1 MLYHFSQWIAE
12 YNNDFSVFQYIT
24 LRAILA
30 TISAL
35 IISWVLGPW
44 TIAKLVNLRFKQAIR
59 EDGPQAHLKKT
70 GTPTMGGVLIISAIA
85 ISSLLWA
92 DLSNPYYWVA
102 LGVTIGFSLVGFV
115 DDFLKIKH
123 NNSKGISVMQKYFS
137 LSLIAIIAAT
147 LLYSMAD
154 GAEKTDLLI
163 PYGKDLII
171 PIGILFIPLAYF
183 VMLGASNGVNLT
195 DGLDGLAIL
204 PTAMIASALA
214 IFAYVSGHFHFA
226 EYLRLPF
233 IAGNGEIAIFCC
245 SIVGAGLGFLWFNA
259 YPAQL
264 FMGDVGAL
272 GLGGALG
279 IVAIIVRQEL
289 VFFIMAGIFVI
300 ETLSVMLQVGSYKL
314 RGKRLFLMAPIHHHF
329 ELKGWA
335 EPKIIVRFWII
346 TLILVL
352 VGLASLKIR

>member
-1 MLYHFSQWIAE
+1 MFYQISQWIAE

-35 IISWVLGPW
+35 IISWILGSW
-44 TIAKLVNLRFKQAIR
+44 TIKKLVQLRFGQAIR

-70 GTPTMGGVLIISAIA
+70 GTPTMGGVLIISAITL
-85 ISSLLWA
+85 SSLMWVN
-92 DLSNPYYWVA
+92 LSNPYYWVA
-102 LGVTIGFSLVGFV
+102 LGVTLGFALVGFV

-123 NNSKGISVMQKYFS
+123 NNSKGISALHKYLS
-137 LSLIAIIAAT
+137 LSIIAIIAACF
-147 LLYSMAD
+147 LYSMAD
-154 GAEKTDLLI
+154 TPEKTNLLI
-163 PYGKDLII
+163 PYSKDITLS
-171 PIGILFIPLAYF
+171 IGLFFIPLAYF

-204 PTAMIASALA
+204 PTVMIASALA
-214 IFAYVSGHFHFA
+214 VFAYVSGHYHFS
-226 EYLRLPF
+226 EYLLLPF
-233 IAGNGEIAIFCC
+233 ISGNGELAIFCC
-245 SIVGAGLGFLWFNA
+245 AIVGAGLGFLWFNT
-259 YPAQL
+259 YPAQM

-279 IVAIIVRQEL
+279 IIAIIVRQEI
-289 VFFIMAGIFVI
+289 VFFIMAGIFVV
-300 ETLSVMLQVGSYKL
+300 ETMSVMLQVGSYKW

-352 VGLASLKIR
+352 IGLASLKIR